1 LAKAVAVKVVL
12 MLRHLPSVTQRA
24 SGPQPSLPAKQPPA
38 ICHYG
43 ERKRPGSDI
52 HH

>member
-12 MLRHLPSVTQRA
+12 MLRHSPLAMQWA
-24 SGPQPSLPAKQPPA
+24 SGPQLSLPAKQPPA